1 MSFSTIR
8 SESYDII
15 FNKVVSAV
23 YRQIMEM
30 KLEELYLKLE
40 GLEVNSLFRVEI
52 VGRRLKKKKGEPQ
65 SMFTL
70 RDQSSCPLLV
80 A

>member
-1 MSFSTIR
+1 
-8 SESYDII
+8 
-15 FNKVVSAV
+15 
-23 YRQIMEM
+23 MEM

-52 VGRRLKKKKGEPQ
+52 VGRRLKKKKKKKKKGEPQ